1 LRRRGLAVVVGDEER
16 RMKCKEN
23 HKHKN
28 FVENSRWGML
38 VDGEAMDR
46 GSKSPC
52 KVQYYYISAC
62 EAGRN

>member
-1 LRRRGLAVVVGDEER
+1 
-16 RMKCKEN
+16 MKCKEN